1 MSSSAAKPEPPSE
14 HDRPDWAAVGMG
26 IMTIATIVAVA
37 TAAAAIALVRE
48 YASGDTLPIATAA
61 GGFAAVSLGAYYGV
75 ILTGLLALFLE
86 TPFERKERT
95 KLAAAILGF
104 QIAMVV
110 IFAFIAILW
119 PLAAGV
125 AMPADSAAPA
135 GEAPVECA
143 PLPPPQVC

>member
-1 MSSSAAKPEPPSE
+1 MSSSDAKPEPPSE
-14 HDRPDWAAVGMG
+14 RGGPDWAAVGMG
-26 IMTIATIVAVA
+26 LMTIATIVAVA

-125 AMPADSAAPA
+125 AMPADSAPA
-135 GEAPVECA
+135 DCPH
-143 PLPPPQVC
+143 PPPPPVC